1 MLARVVRKPLQISV
15 GAISESRQS
24 EDSYVNLA
32 SETSDE
38 SYSAL
43 QDVSC
48 QWYLPLQSRGF
59 IPMLITPQG
68 TTKMLAILILVAA
81 LLIQSGCSSDSE
93 TDTPTALNYTQ
104 KGWRAYNSGD
114 YTQALLSFERALNF
128 NAELAD
134 AHNGVG
140 WSHLSLSL
148 TIPIAQEAFQNA
160 VQLDAANADAWV
172 GLANVLYLR
181 HKDASDFSAAIRAID
196 NALQTDGQYLF
207 RHDYHSNA
215 ELYTLKAACYY
226 YLGEKQDAKQEIAK
240 ALQIDSANGSALVL
254 QKLLKE

>member
-1 MLARVVRKPLQISV
+1 MLASVVRKPLQIS
-15 GAISESRQS
+15 S

-38 SYSAL
+38 SYSAFL
-43 QDVSC
+43 DVSC
-48 QWYLPLQSRGF
+48 ILNSAAYFAHKRRAFLQG
-59 IPMLITPQG
+59 I
-68 TTKMLAILILVAA
+68 TKMLAILILVAA
-81 LLIQSGCSSDSE
+81 LLTLSGCSSDSE

-104 KGWRAYNSGD
+104 KGWHAYNSGD

-181 HKDASDFSAAIRAID
+181 HKEASDFSAAIRAID
-196 NALQTDGQYLF
+196 NALQTDRQYLF